1 MSVTLRAPAKLTWSL
16 EITGRRDDGY
26 HLLRSEMVSL
36 DLADTLEV
44 DAAGS
49 GVVVRDGDGLLRD
62 VVLRERDNLV
72 TRALELAGKSA
83 AVVLHKR
90 IPVGGGLG
98 GGSSDAAAILRWANV
113 RDLSVAATLGG
124 DVPFCVIGGRALV
137 EGIGDVV
144 TPLSYE
150 RREITLVLP
159 SFGVSTPACYQ
170 AFDEMWASGWR
181 PSGRNHLFEPACRV
195 EPRLAAV
202 ADAVAERTGRSVELC
217 GSGSTLFIEGHWRDE
232 ASWDET
238 GPAGTLRFVRTVTT
252 PAEGD

>member
-1 MSVTLRAPAKLTWSL
+1 MNVTLRAPAKLTWTL
-16 EITGRRDDGY
+16 EITGRRADGY

-36 DLADTLEV
+36 DLADVLEI
-44 DAAGS
+44 DESTS
-49 GVVVRDGDGLLRD
+49 GIVVRDDDGLLRD
-62 VVLRERDNLV
+62 VVLLERDNLV

-83 AVVLHKR
+83 GVVLHKR

-98 GGSSDAAAILRWANV
+98 GGSSDAAAILRWADV
-113 RDLSVAATLGG
+113 RDLAATASLGG
-124 DVPFCVIGGRALV
+124 DVPFCVVGGRALV
-137 EGIGDVV
+137 EGVGEVV
-144 TPLSYE
+144 TPLPYE

-159 SFGVSTPACYQ
+159 SFGISTPACYQ
-170 AFDEMWASGWR
+170 AFDDMWASGWR
-181 PSGRNHLFEPACRV
+181 PRGRNHLFEPACVV

-202 ADAVAERTGRSVELC
+202 AQFVEERTGRTVELC

-232 ASWDET
+232 ASWGET